1 MGEEWVGGF
10 GQSRASVSPFI
21 APVQTLALPPVNMVL

>member
-1 MGEEWVGGF
+1 MGEEWVGGL